1 MNRDYLKQ
9 IMIDQ
14 KETYL
19 NNPMMKERLSIGRQ
33 CKLLLCWN

>member
-1 MNRDYLKQ
+1 MNRDNLKQ

-19 NNPMMKERLSIGRQ
+19 NNPVIPRHYALED
-33 CKLLLCWN
+33 NYT